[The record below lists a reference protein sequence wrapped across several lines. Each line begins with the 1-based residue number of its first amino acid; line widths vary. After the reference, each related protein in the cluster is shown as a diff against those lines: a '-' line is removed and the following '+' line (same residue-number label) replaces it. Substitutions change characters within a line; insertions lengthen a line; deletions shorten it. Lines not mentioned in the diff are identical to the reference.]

1 MNVKNV
7 INKYYTSQEVA
18 ELIGVQ
24 SYTNISRRAK
34 AGKILGAVKFGNTW
48 AIPKSW
54 VENER
59 EKRGIAYPLGNRAKD
74 EDNVVK
80 LQDYISAVD
89 VADRF
94 GIHRA
99 NISYYVEKGWLD
111 SKHTVL
117 FGNVLGISKEY
128 LETRKETLIDE
139 R

>member
-1 MNVKNV
+1 M
-7 INKYYTSQEVA
+7 NKYYTSQEVA
-18 ELIGVQ
+18 ELIGVK

-34 AGKILGAVKFGNTW
+34 DGRISGAVKFGNTW
-48 AIPKSW
+48 AIPKRW
-54 VENER
+54 VEHER
-59 EKRGIAYPLGNRAKD
+59 ENRGICYPLENRAKN
-74 EDNVVK
+74 EDNVVE

-99 NISYYVEKGWLD
+99 NISYYIEKGWLD

-128 LETRKETLIDE
+128 LKTRKETLIDE